1 MGADGGGETVFPG
14 LGIDVKPRLGR
25 ALTWNNMDYET
36 ARCDGYS
43 RHSAG
48 KVQHVSERKY
58 IIQRW
63 YYRES
68 FYGLGRRMAEA
79 ELPERE
85 EGTAKV
91 ACDGH
96 DSGSC
101 RLYDEWTPEHV
112 IGFRQIV

>member
-1 MGADGGGETVFPG
+1 
-14 LGIDVKPRLGR
+14 VKPRLGR

-36 ARCDGYS
+36 ARCDEYS

-68 FYGLGRRMAEA
+68 FYGLGRRMGEA

-112 IGFRQIV
+112 VGFRQIV